1 LPFVAVAGLAVVLG
15 LVIAVASA
23 ARGSPVSS
31 PQPPASLAAIAS
43 TPPVAAATVAPSAF
57 SKPSPRP
64 TAPAATPR
72 PTPSGPAARI
82 NYKVQ
87 PGDTLIRI
95 AALYHVTVA
104 QIVQANRIPDPHLI
118 YSGQVLVIPQPIQ
131 ASP

>member
-1 LPFVAVAGLAVVLG
+1 MFYLWPTAHAGRPTRACGGLG
-15 LVIAVASA
+15 L
-23 ARGSPVSS
+23 
-31 PQPPASLAAIAS
+31 L
-43 TPPVAAATVAPSAF
+43 
-57 SKPSPRP
+57 
-64 TAPAATPR
+64 
-72 PTPSGPAARI
+72 I

-118 YSGQVLVIPQPIQ
+118 YSGQVLVIAPPIQ